1 MTRGGGFSRREIL
14 GAAALASLGACAR
27 RDGSG
32 VEKKALP
39 KGAPDEDAPFSIKAI
54 KADLLVLDAVEHL
67 RSGDRG
73 DLAIAARTAERLI
86 ASGYDVAEQRFDV
99 PYFTAKTSALRWEG
113 GEAEVFSQHI
123 VTPTGP
129 AGVAGP
135 LRLWR
140 LGDDPARLAGAIA
153 LVLLPNARH
162 SQLIAT
168 PSRESLDAAL
178 SGKPAAV
185 VLITNGPTGETILLN
200 APYAAPYAPVP
211 IAVLGPKP
219 GAAAIEAARLGA
231 DGRLVLDGE
240 SGRRPSHNLI
250 ARRAG
255 AGKSLVVSTPRTAW
269 TPAVAERG
277 PGFAAF
283 LAIAAWATGALPGR
297 DLLFVQT
304 TAHEFDNAGGLHFLD
319 SDLAPKPEDVFLW
332 LHLGAGFAGRAHH
345 DFGGFAVSPL
355 SAVDAQRFL
364 IGSDDLIPLLT
375 REFAGQPGLENPYP
389 ESRGAV
395 GELAEVYAK
404 GYKPAFGMLAAHM
417 RHHLMSDRIAMTDPE
432 WVRMAAIAARNV
444 IRAKAEGFR

>member
-1 MTRGGGFSRREIL
+1 MTPGVGFSRRVVL
-14 GAAALASLGACAR
+14 GAAALATIGACAR
-27 RDGSG
+27 RDASS
-32 VEKKALP
+32 ALKTP
-39 KGAPDEDAPFSIKAI
+39 AEETLDDDAPFSIEAI
-54 KADLLVLDAVEHL
+54 KADLLALDAVEHL
-67 RSGDRG
+67 RSGDAGER
-73 DLAIAARTAERLI
+73 AISARTAGRL
-86 ASGYDVAEQRFDV
+86 AALGYDVAEQLFEV

-113 GEAEVFSQHI
+113 GEAEVFAQHI

-129 AGVAGP
+129 AGVEAP

-153 LVLLPNARH
+153 LVLLPYARH
-162 SQLIAT
+162 SQLIAK

-178 SGKPAAV
+178 AGKPAAV
-185 VLITNGPTGETILLN
+185 VLITNGPTGETIMLN

-219 GAAAIEAARLGA
+219 GAAAIEAARLSVA
-231 DGRLVLDGE
+231 GRLILDGE

-250 ARRAG
+250 ARRTG
-255 AGKSLVVSTPRTAW
+255 PGKSLVVSTPRTAW

-297 DLLFVQT
+297 DLIFVQT
-304 TAHEFDNAGGLHFLD
+304 TAHEYDNAGGLHFLE

-345 DFGGFAVSPL
+345 EFGEFAVNPL
-355 SAVDAQRFL
+355 SSVDAQRFL
-364 IGSDDLIPLLT
+364 IGSDDLIPLLA

-395 GELAEVYAK
+395 GELAEVFAK
-404 GYKPAFGMLAAHM
+404 GYKPAFGMLAAHL

-444 IRAKAEGFR
+444 IRARAEAFR